1 MSKKEVSLDPVEE
14 GKQLVDQFLQ
24 LADDEEGYRRLA
36 CHAALPL
43 ILTTEMV
50 GFLRH
55 QYVSHLSWVAEVD
68 LLLSRLCVDTG
79 EDLYVMNSEARAAL
93 LQMMREDPGLGPRR
107 IEEVNRLLID
117 RLSHLVEKHPA
128 LIATEM
134 EAFRFSAMLCVTER
148 RDSAVEQL
156 AARIVEQL
164 EGPTSPGVS
173 ADTQPG
179 TSRSRLR
186 QLTGI
191 VTEHASLLEDERYR
205 DLVDL
210 ATITGQ
216 LLDDHD
222 GRLVAELS
230 DAGRLEDE
238 YRVPGV
244 DKPIRLRH
252 TIDRLYPGRKLTAGD
267 ARDGA
272 DRLILSP
279 TPVVRRVIVSDGTEI
294 RFEMVDLP
302 GGEFLMGGTRFDD
315 EKPAHRVR
323 VAPFSIGKYQVTQAE
338 WRAVMGKNP
347 SQFKGDRNPVEKVSW
362 EDVEE
367 FLKRIGNGFRLPTEA
382 EWEYA
387 ARAGTTTQYS
397 FGDVGSQLG
406 EYAWFYENSGLT
418 THPVGEKKPNPFGLY
433 DMHGNVWEW
442 CADHY
447 HENYKG
453 APEDGSAWLKSDM
466 AAIRVFRGG
475 GWIGHAVDCRSADRL
490 RGEPGSRL
498 V

>member
-55 QYVSHLSWVAEVD
+55 QYVRHLSWVAEVD

-93 LQMMREDPGLGPRR
+93 LQMMQEDPDLGSRR

-164 EGPTSPGVS
+164 EGPTGVS

-272 DRLILSP
+272 DWLILSP

-315 EKPAHRVR
+315 EKPVHRVR
-323 VAPFSIGKYQVTQAE
+323 VAPFSIGKYEVTQAE

-347 SQFKGDRNPVEKVSW
+347 SRFKGDRNPVERVLW

-387 ARAGTTTQYS
+387 ARAGTTTEYS
-397 FGDVGSQLG
+397 FGDDESQLG
-406 EYAWFYENSGLT
+406 EY
-418 THPVGEKKPNPFGLY
+418 
-433 DMHGNVWEW
+433 
-442 CADHY
+442 
-447 HENYKG
+447 
-453 APEDGSAWLKSDM
+453 
-466 AAIRVFRGG
+466 
-475 GWIGHAVDCRSADRL
+475 
-490 RGEPGSRL
+490 
-498 V
+498 